1 MKFFS
6 RKNGFTFIIALDNNN
21 SATGNLFWD
30 DGESLGN
37 YKKIMISP
45 GNILSTHFVILFVTV
60 DSVSGNKH
68 GLLEFT
74 ASDNKFTSSVQRW
87 ETDDT
92 PQLESIKLLGVNIEV
107 NEVTVN
113 GQSAE
118 ISREPNNVSICN
130 SNGILSCQSNFLK
143 IF

>member
-1 MKFFS
+1 M
-6 RKNGFTFIIALDNNN
+6 
-21 SATGNLFWD
+21 
-30 DGESLGN
+30 SL
-37 YKKIMISP
+37 
-45 GNILSTHFVILFVTV
+45 

-74 ASDNKFTSSVQRW
+74 VSDNKFTSSVQRW

-130 SNGILSCQSNFLK
+130 SNGILSCQSNIFLK
-143 IF
+143 FFNFLGNQYCWP

>member
-6 RKNGFTFIIALDNNN
+6 RKNGFTFIIALDDNN
-21 SATGNLFWD
+21 SASGNLFWD

-74 ASDNKFTSSVQRW
+74 ASDSKFTSSVQRW